1 MEYSINGG
9 EWTSEFDYSTFVV
22 EDGDVV
28 QFRGTG
34 SSYAQGNGFTFLH
47 DERRT
52 GIRFNLKGNIM
63 SLIAGEDFEN
73 ADGSELGAGAFNS
86 MFYNSESVVDV
97 SNLVLPA
104 TVLPQSCYNSMFY
117 QCPNLVDA
125 SFELPATTLSKYC
138 YINMFQ
144 GCTNLVHGPKF
155 TIEIPGDTCCNKMF
169 YGCSNLEDVNVKFA
183 PTVISSCYL
192 SMFEG
197 CTNLVMSPELP
208 ATALTGAYSCYYQMF
223 KGCSKINRVKAMFI
237 SVDPHPSSF
246 MYG

>member
-1 MEYSINGG
+1 M
-9 EWTSEFDYSTFVV
+9 
-22 EDGDVV
+22 
-28 QFRGTG
+28 
-34 SSYAQGNGFTFLH
+34 
-47 DERRT
+47 
-52 GIRFNLKGNIM
+52 
-63 SLIAGEDFEN
+63 
-73 ADGSELGAGAFNS
+73 
-86 MFYNSESVVDV
+86 
-97 SNLVLPA
+97 
-104 TVLPQSCYNSMFY
+104 
-117 QCPNLVDA
+117 DA

-246 MYG
+246 MYGWLTGTAANGVLIRNPEAVWDPTNEFIVPSGWTVQSA